1 MATTTSS
8 SMIKPEVFSDMVQGK
23 FKGKLV
29 IANFAKTDTSL
40 VGNPGEK
47 VNFPK
52 WGTLQDIENDS
63 TETTDLVP
71 EAMSTDNV
79 SATVKE
85 VGKAV
90 EITDRALLTGFGDP
104 IGEAATQVGKVVAR
118 KIDAD
123 LVTEATTNCK
133 ASNIISNTDTS
144 SFSDK
149 VADAKSLWGD
159 EAEEIAVLLVH
170 SKMYT
175 FLLKDSNFI
184 SQDKYPAGVLITGA
198 IGTLFGVPVMITDRM
213 PCKDTLDSGQV
224 VTSRVATSLML
235 QRDALAYIT
244 KRAPLVETGRDIL
257 GRKTIITCNAH
268 YAVKLVNK
276 DGLAVIKHEL
286 ITQP

>member
-198 IGTLFGVPVMITDRM
+198 IGTLYGVPVMITDRM
-213 PCKDTLDSGQV
+213 PCKDTLNSSE

-257 GRKTIITCNAH
+257 GRKTIITCTAH

>member
-123 LVTEATTNCK
+123 LVTEAVTNCK

-198 IGTLFGVPVMITDRM
+198 IGTLYGVPVMITDRM
-213 PCKDTLDSGQV
+213 PCKDTLNSSE

-235 QRDALAYIT
+235 QRDSLAYIT

-257 GRKTIITCNAH
+257 GRKTIITCTAH

>member
-286 ITQP
+286 ITQA

>member
-85 VGKAV
+85 
-90 EITDRALLTGFGDP
+90 
-104 IGEAATQVGKVVAR
+104 VGKVVAR

-198 IGTLFGVPVMITDRM
+198 IGTLYGVPVMITDRM
-213 PCKDTLDSGQV
+213 PCKDTLNSSE

-257 GRKTIITCNAH
+257 GRKTIITCTAH